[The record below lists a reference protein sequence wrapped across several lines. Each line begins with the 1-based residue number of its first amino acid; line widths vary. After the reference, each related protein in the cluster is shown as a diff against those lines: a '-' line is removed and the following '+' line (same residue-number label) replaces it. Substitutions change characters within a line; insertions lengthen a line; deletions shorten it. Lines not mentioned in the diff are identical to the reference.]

1 MRTPLDRFVRNC
13 RIGAALS
20 ALALLAVVAHAAF
33 PAFIATPDTPGIVA
47 DVVGDDL
54 VIHCRNAAGQDSGG
68 VLKLHYDGA
77 AVYVVLTAGPANS
90 ASCPVYRNG
99 AGEPNV
105 YDVGSNHLNP

>member
-1 MRTPLDRFVRNC
+1 MNRLPRF
-13 RIGAALS
+13 
-20 ALALLAVVAHAAF
+20 ALAMLAVIAIAGASFAAF
-33 PAFIATPDTPGIVA
+33 PAYVAAPDTPGIVA

-54 VIHCRNAAGQDSGG
+54 VIHCTNAAGQDSGG
-68 VLKLHYDGA
+68 VIKLHFDGA

-105 YDVGSNHLNP
+105 YDTGSNHINP